1 MNANSPRVL
10 PPLSGTVVVVAT
22 VLMAAV
28 FGFTAFHW
36 LVDRVYVEPG
46 HSLLL
51 EYRGLPIPGFN
62 AEPAEAG
69 HYAKVNESG
78 SPLQVGVLADMRGPG
93 RHFYCP
99 FWWRRTIIQDVVV
112 EPGQVAVVT
121 CKLGKL
127 LPGKQFLVDGELGH
141 TEHKGILRK
150 VLGPGCY
157 RINPYGYQYEIV
169 ETVRRDANG
178 QVKQSG
184 WVNIPTGH
192 VGVVTNLADNPLT
205 GAKVGMQEKVL
216 QPGIYPM
223 NPAEQEVDVVE
234 IGFRE
239 KSITVAGEDDTAV
252 EVDEHGEPRIPRNP
266 GGIAFPSADGFTI
279 HMDFTAI
286 WGVMPDQAADAVSR
300 FGNIAA
306 IENKVVVPEIESVCR
321 TSGSQL
327 GAVELLVGESRQKF
341 QLDVS
346 KLFQEALRDKD
357 VTLLY
362 GLVRYIYIPQEV
374 RQPIQ
379 AAFLA
384 DELKLTRDQEQV
396 TARMEAKLREAERKV
411 QLETERIK
419 VETDK
424 KVAMSLATGRKLSE
438 QTRAEA
444 LQKVAAVDRQTAELD
459 AQAKLVLGKA
469 QADARRK
476 LAEAEAQKFDLA
488 VRAFGTGQAYNQ
500 WVFAKGLPDD
510 IKLHML
516 YAGDGTFWTDLKGF
530 GDIMLGRQAQQ
541 QMQQQQAPKPA
552 APTTRPTEA
561 TPPPPRRSSP

>member
-1 MNANSPRVL
+1 MNANASRVL
-10 PPLSGTVVVVAT
+10 PKLSGRIVTIAFAVLAVV
-22 VLMAAV
+22 L
-28 FGFTAFHW
+28 GWTAFDW
-36 LVDRVYVEPG
+36 SINRIYVEPG
-46 HSLLL
+46 QSLLL
-51 EYRGLPIPGFN
+51 EYRGLPIPGF
-62 AEPAEAG
+62 AAPPAEAG
-69 HYAKVNESG
+69 RYAEVDESG
-78 SPLQVGVLADMRGPG
+78 QPRQVGVLADMRGPG
-93 RHFYCP
+93 RHFYNP
-99 FWWRRTIIQDVVV
+99 LWWRRTIVPDVKVR
-112 EPGQVAVVT
+112 PGQVAVVT
-121 CKLGKL
+121 CKLGEV
-127 LPGKQFLVDGELGH
+127 LPGKQFLVDGDVGH

-150 VLGPGCY
+150 VLGPGTY
-157 RINPYGYQYEIV
+157 RINPYGYQHEIV
-169 ETVRRDANG
+169 ETTARNASG
-178 QVKQSG
+178 QIKQSG

-192 VGVVTNLADNPLT
+192 VGVVTNLADNPIT
-205 GAKVGMQEKVL
+205 GAQVGMQEKVL

-239 KSITVAGEDDTAV
+239 KSITVSGDDDSHV
-252 EVDEHGEPRIPRNP
+252 EVDEHGEPRIPKDP

-286 WGVMPDQAADAVSR
+286 WGVMPHQAADAVSR

-306 IENKVVVPEIESVCR
+306 IEDKVVVPEIESVCR

-396 TARMEAKLREAERKV
+396 TARMEAKLREAERRV
-411 QLETERIK
+411 LLETERIK

-424 KVAMSLATGRKLSE
+424 KVAAALATGRKQAE
-438 QTRAEA
+438 QTRAET
-444 LQKVAAVDRQTAELD
+444 LQMVASIDRQTAELD

-469 QADARRK
+469 EADARRK

-510 IKLHML
+510 LKLHML

-530 GDIMLGRQAQQ
+530 SDIMLGRQAQQ
-541 QMQQQQAPKPA
+541 QQAAEKSA
-552 APTTRPTEA
+552 APA
-561 TPPPPRRSSP
+561 TPAVAPAKRQATQ